1 MVYIFYVEASQ
12 LWFWSLYVMTALYQS
27 LTNLESKKYFHDIT
41 LVNKV
46 WFHM

>member
-1 MVYIFYVEASQ
+1 
-12 LWFWSLYVMTALYQS
+12 MTALYQS